1 MTATRIGAAFAGA
14 FDFFVIARFAVVFAR
29 IDDFVAFLTA
39 LRAVELRRALGRA
52 FDTAFRRA
60 ATVRVAR
67 RFAAFLGTFL
77 TVFRARAV
85 FLAAFLFPAALR
97 AAVRGVLDLA
107 MSRPFSGRRIDRPT
121 LSIVSSIA
129 YPNSG
134 TSAEARRR
142 SQSSRAPML
151 EHRARGGYAPTGV
164 AGPP

>member
-1 MTATRIGAAFAGA
+1 M
-14 FDFFVIARFAVVFAR
+14 IARFAVVFAR

-52 FDTAFRRA
+52 FDTPFRRA

-67 RFAAFLGTFL
+67 RFAAFLGAFL

-129 YPNSG
+129 YPTSG
-134 TSAEARRR
+134 TSAEARRGAKAAER
-142 SQSSRAPML
+142 QCSSTG
-151 EHRARGGYAPTGV
+151 RGRGYAPSGV